1 MVATSVRIP
10 NPINVARAA
19 GLNVTAPPPG
29 IVPDDVWA
37 LLPLLELKDAS
48 TAAHTWRVVLYT
60 RALAEALGLD
70 AELIERV
77 SLAAALHD
85 LGKIDIPDE
94 ILKKPGRLTPEEFEV
109 IKTHPV
115 RGHERLV
122 ELGVTD
128 QVVLNLVRWHHE
140 KLDGTGY
147 PDGLKGAEI
156 PPGPRYF
163 GVVDTFDAM
172 TSVRPYRR
180 EIGPEAAEKAIAE
193 LREKVGAWYC
203 ADCVDAWEKLYR
215 SGQIDWIL
223 HYFNDEIPIPSFG
236 GRSSTPSPSREAASR
251 PA

>member
-1 MVATSVRIP
+1 MPEAAIRIP
-10 NPINVARAA
+10 NPVNVARAA
-19 GLNVTAPPPG
+19 GIKVAVPPPG
-29 IVPDDVWA
+29 IVPDEVWA
-37 LLPLLELKDAS
+37 LIPLIELKDAS

-60 RALAEALGLD
+60 RALAEAMHLD
-70 AELIERV
+70 AELIERI

-94 ILKKPGRLTPEEFEV
+94 ILKKPGRLTDEEFAV

-115 RGHERLV
+115 AGYDRLV
-122 ELGVTD
+122 KLGVTD
-128 QVVLNLVRWHHE
+128 RVVLNLVRWHHE
-140 KLDGTGY
+140 KMDGSGY
-147 PDGLKGAEI
+147 PDRLKFDAI

-180 EIGPEAAEKAIAE
+180 EIGPEAAEKALAE
-193 LREKVGAWYC
+193 LRAKAGSWYC
-203 ADCVDAWEKLYR
+203 TESVDAWERLYR

-223 HYFNDEIPIPSFG
+223 HYFNDEIPVPSFG
-236 GRSSTPSPSREAASR
+236 GRSSATGSPR

>member
-1 MVATSVRIP
+1 MPQSPVRIP
-10 NPINVARAA
+10 NPLNVARAA
-19 GLNVTAPPPG
+19 GISAVTPPPG

-37 LLPLLELKDAS
+37 LLPLLELKDSS

-60 RALAEALGLD
+60 RALAEAMRL
-70 AELIERV
+70 APELIERI

-94 ILKKPGRLTPEEFEV
+94 VLKKPGRLTDEEFAV
-109 IKTHPV
+109 IKGHPV
-115 RGHERLV
+115 FGHQRLV
-122 ELGVTD
+122 EMGVTD

-140 KLDGTGY
+140 KLDGSGY

-172 TSVRPYRR
+172 TSVRPYRK

-193 LREKVGAWYC
+193 LRSKVGTWYC
-203 ADCVDAWEKLYR
+203 AESVDAWDALYR

-223 HYFNDEIPIPSFG
+223 HYFNDEIPVPSFG
-236 GRSSTPSPSREAASR
+236 GRPGTEGASSR